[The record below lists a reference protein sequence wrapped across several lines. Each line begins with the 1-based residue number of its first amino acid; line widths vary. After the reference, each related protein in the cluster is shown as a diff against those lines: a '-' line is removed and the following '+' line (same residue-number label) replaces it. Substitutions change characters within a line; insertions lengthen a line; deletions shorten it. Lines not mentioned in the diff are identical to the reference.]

1 MSFSEEVKKELYEQ
15 IPTSRHCQLSEL
27 AAYFW
32 YIGQNT
38 LVEKRFLL
46 LYFTENEKLTKKV
59 FTLIRKAF
67 NIQKDALVEEKNC
80 LKVSDE
86 DAARNIL
93 LALKVIN
100 NQGVFETVFDS
111 AKVMQLLNRSCCKR
125 AYLRGA
131 FLSGGSLTDPSKGYH
146 MEFVSR
152 TREQAEFIVSLLEDF
167 DIHAG
172 CTVRKDR
179 YISYIKDSSKIVDA
193 LNVIEAPLAL
203 MNMENERII
212 KEMRNS
218 INRRVN
224 CEAANINKTVNAST
238 RQVEDIKYIISTK
251 GIDYLPRPLR
261 QMAEVR
267 LENPDSPLKELG
279 ELMDPPVGKSGVN
292 HRLRKIGQMAD
303 EIRNGYVG

>member
-15 IPTSRHCQLSEL
+15 IPTSRHCQLAEL

-32 YIGQNT
+32 YIGQIK

-46 LYFTENEKLTKKV
+46 LYFTENEKLTKKL

-67 NIQKDALVEEKNC
+67 NIQKGGLSEKKNC
-80 LKVSDE
+80 IEIADDISYSML
-86 DAARNIL
+86 AAI
-93 LALKVIN
+93 KVIN
-100 NQGVFETVFDS
+100 SQGGFETVFDS
-111 AKVMQLLNRSCCKR
+111 DSVRRLLNKSCCKR

-131 FLSGGSLTDPSKGYH
+131 FLCGGSLTNPTKGYH

-152 TREQAEFIVSLLEDF
+152 TQKQAEFIVSLLGDF
-167 DIHAG
+167 DIHAS
-172 CTVRKDR
+172 CTIRKDR
-179 YISYIKDSSKIVDA
+179 YVTYIKDSSKIVDA
-193 LNVIEAPLAL
+193 LNVIEAPIAL
-203 MNMENERII
+203 MNMENERIL
-212 KEMRNS
+212 KDMRNS

-238 RQVEDIKYIISTK
+238 RQVEDITYIINTK
-251 GIDYLPRPLR
+251 GIDYLPKNLR
-261 QMAEVR
+261 EMAEVR

-292 HRLRKIGQMAD
+292 HRLRKISQIA
-303 EIRNGYVG
+303 ETLKNGYM

>member
-15 IPTSRHCQLSEL
+15 IPTSRHCQLAEL

-32 YIGQNT
+32 YIGQIK

-46 LYFTENEKLTKKV
+46 SYLTENEKLTKKV
-59 FTLIRKAF
+59 FTLIRKTF
-67 NIQKDALVEEKNC
+67 NIQKDSLIEVKGRLE
-80 LKVSDE
+80 LSDE
-86 DAARNIL
+86 EAAYSVL
-93 LALKVIN
+93 SALKVIN
-100 NQGVFETVFDS
+100 NQGVFESSFDS
-111 AKVMQLLNRSCCKR
+111 DKVNQLLNKGCCKR

-131 FLSGGSLTDPSKGYH
+131 FLCGGSLTDPSKGYH

-152 TREQAEFIVSLLEDF
+152 TKEQADFVVDILENF

-172 CTVRKDR
+172 CTLRKDR

-193 LNVIEAPLAL
+193 LNVMEAPLAL
-203 MNMENERII
+203 MSMENERII

-251 GIDYLPRPLR
+251 GIDYLPKPLR

-292 HRLRKIGQMAD
+292 HRLRKISQLAD
-303 EIRNGYVG
+303 EIRDGFV